1 MTARIQRSFDFMA
14 GVHFG
19 TEMYTNLYEFDASF
33 NVEAESIEEQN
44 IALERIKF
52 FLEECVQ
59 HSIMVSDTETEV
71 IEKLLNADI
80 RVCTLPEEPYD
91 QIIGIMLMNK
101 LNSIAEG
108 RLVITDISI
117 TSRLSDGVIC
127 FHSIEENMGPF
138 KLGGWWDDNTTT
150 ITDVKQKGKKVIKL
164 KKNNFD
170 WSELDLN
177 WLGEK
182 SKKSDSEIVFVNFD
196 KLDK

>member
-44 IALERIKF
+44 IALERIKY
-52 FLEECVQ
+52 FLEECIQ
-59 HSIMVSDTETEV
+59 HSIMVRDTETET
-71 IEKLLNADI
+71 IEKLLNAELRI
-80 RVCTLPEEPYD
+80 CTLPEEPYD

-117 TSRLSDGVIC
+117 TSRLSDGVTC

-138 KLGGWWDDNTTT
+138 KLGGWWDDNTTRL
-150 ITDVKQKGKKVIKL
+150 TDVKQKGKKVIKL
-164 KKNNFD
+164 KKNGFD
-170 WSELDLN
+170 WAELDLT

-196 KLDK
+196 RLDK

>member
-14 GVHFG
+14 GVHIG

-44 IALERIKF
+44 IALERIKY
-52 FLEECVQ
+52 FLEECIQ
-59 HSIMVSDTETEV
+59 HSIMVRDTETET
-71 IEKLLNADI
+71 IEKLLNAELRI
-80 RVCTLPEEPYD
+80 CTLPEEPYD

-117 TSRLSDGVIC
+117 TSRLSDGVTC

-138 KLGGWWDDNTTT
+138 KLGGWWDDTTT
-150 ITDVKQKGKKVIKL
+150 RLTDVKQKGKKVIKL
-164 KKNNFD
+164 KKNGFD
-170 WSELDLN
+170 WAELDLT

-182 SKKSDSEIVFVNFD
+182 AKKSDSEIVFVNFD

>member
-19 TEMYTNLYEFDASF
+19 TELYTNLYEFDASF

-44 IALERIKF
+44 IALERIKY

-59 HSIMVSDTETEV
+59 HSIMVRDTEAEV
-71 IEKLLNADI
+71 IEKLLNADLRI
-80 RVCTLPEEPYD
+80 CTLPEEPYD

-108 RLVITDISI
+108 RLVITDISM
-117 TSRLSDGVIC
+117 TSRLSDGVTC

-138 KLGGWWDDNTTT
+138 KLGGWWDDNTPRL
-150 ITDVKQKGKKVIKL
+150 TDVKQKGKKVIKL
-164 KKNNFD
+164 KKTNFD
-170 WSELDLN
+170 WAEFDLN
-177 WLGEK
+177 WLDEK
-182 SKKSDSEIVFVNFD
+182 PEKSDSEIVFVNFD
-196 KLDK
+196 RLDK

>member
-19 TEMYTNLYEFDASF
+19 TELYTNLYEFDASF

-52 FLEECVQ
+52 FLDECVQ
-59 HSIMVSDTETEV
+59 HSIMVRDSETEI
-71 IEKLLNADI
+71 IEKLLDADLRI
-80 RVCTLPEEPYD
+80 CTLPEEPYD

-117 TSRLSDGVIC
+117 TSRLSDGVTC

-150 ITDVKQKGKKVIKL
+150 LTDVKQKGKKVIKL
-164 KKNNFD
+164 KKTTFD
-170 WSELDLN
+170 WAEIDLN
-177 WLGEK
+177 WVGEK
-182 SKKSDSEIVFVNFD
+182 TTKTDSEIVFVNFD

>member
-19 TEMYTNLYEFDASF
+19 TELYTNLYEFDASF

-44 IALERIKF
+44 IALERIKY

-59 HSIMVSDTETEV
+59 HSIMVHDTETEV
-71 IEKLLNADI
+71 IEKLLNADLRI
-80 RVCTLPEEPYD
+80 CTLPEEPYD
-91 QIIGIMLMNK
+91 QIIGIMLLHK

-117 TSRLSDGVIC
+117 TSRLSDGVTC

-138 KLGGWWDDNTTT
+138 KLGGWWDDTTT
-150 ITDVKQKGKKVIKL
+150 RITDVRQKGKKVIKL
-164 KKNNFD
+164 KKNSFD
-170 WSELDLN
+170 WAELDLT
-177 WLGEK
+177 WLGGEA
-182 SKKSDSEIVFVNFD
+182 KKSDSEIVFVNFD

>member
-44 IALERIKF
+44 IALERIKY
-52 FLEECVQ
+52 FLDECVQ
-59 HSIMVSDTETEV
+59 HSIMVHDSETEV
-71 IEKLLNADI
+71 IEKLLNADLRI
-80 RVCTLPEEPYD
+80 CTLPEEPYD
-91 QIIGIMLMNK
+91 QIVGIMLMNK

-108 RLVITDISI
+108 RLMITDIAI
-117 TSRLSDGVIC
+117 TSRLSDGVTC

-138 KLGGWWDDNTTT
+138 KLGGWWDDNTP
-150 ITDVKQKGKKVIKL
+150 ILTDVKQKGKKVIKL
-164 KKNNFD
+164 KKTNFD
-170 WSELDLN
+170 WAEFDLN
-177 WLGEK
+177 WLDEK
-182 SKKSDSEIVFVNFD
+182 PKKSDSEIVYVNFD

>member
-19 TEMYTNLYEFDASF
+19 TEVYTNLYEFDAIF

-52 FLEECVQ
+52 FLEECMQ

-71 IEKLLNADI
+71 IEKLLNADM

-91 QIIGIMLMNK
+91 QIVGIMLMNK

-108 RLVITDISI
+108 RLIITDISI
-117 TSRLSDGVIC
+117 TSRLSDGVTC

-182 SKKSDSEIVFVNFD
+182 TKKSDSEIVFVNFD